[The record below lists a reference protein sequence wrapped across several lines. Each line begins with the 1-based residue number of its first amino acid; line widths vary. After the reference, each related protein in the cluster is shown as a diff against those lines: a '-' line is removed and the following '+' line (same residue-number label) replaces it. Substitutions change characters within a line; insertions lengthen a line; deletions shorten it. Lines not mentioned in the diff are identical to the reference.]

1 MFFSKRACNALSSS
15 SRCFADKSLF
25 AFAPFI
31 AISSS
36 LIVSC
41 YDDLFTPFFSG
52 QFLGPISSKRI
63 VDEGD
68 GLSHIHPSDHD
79 RKKDKPSGEGVLRNF
94 VEPTVMRRKSL
105 TSYIVL

>member
-68 GLSHIHPSDHD
+68 GLSTSTRQTMIG
-79 RKKDKPSGEGVLRNF
+79 KKINRAGKA
-94 VEPTVMRRKSL
+94 
-105 TSYIVL
+105 Y